1 MCGLCVGSREGSCV
15 GHVWVRGKGHVWV
28 MCGSCVGSREG
39 SCMCGFEG
47 RVMYVW
53 VRGKGNVWGPAFV
66 VLLLFATQAN
76 LLALSERNLICT
88 GSRMT
93 SW

>member
-1 MCGLCVGSREGSCV
+1 VWVMCGFEGRVMCGSCV
-15 GHVWVRGKGHVWV
+15 GHVWV
-28 MCGSCVGSREG
+28 
-39 SCMCGFEG
+39 MCGFEG